1 MKIAP
6 ALFACLKKVI
16 IGDLR
21 KYVISQ
27 GADKTAK
34 NTFEPLSSEVDK
46 IRQNHKNL

>member
-16 IGDLR
+16 IGNAR

-34 NTFEPLSSEVDK
+34 IRLSRFRPK
-46 IRQNHKNL
+46 